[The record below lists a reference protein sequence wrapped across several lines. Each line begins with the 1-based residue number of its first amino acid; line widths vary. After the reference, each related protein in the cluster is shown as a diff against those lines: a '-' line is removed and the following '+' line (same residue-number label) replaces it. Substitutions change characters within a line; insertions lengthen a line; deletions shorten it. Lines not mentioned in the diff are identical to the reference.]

1 MPTLLIADDNVALR
15 DTLVDILQQ
24 EFTIVG
30 VASSGKEIVDRVRE
44 LHPDI
49 VVLDISLGDSTG
61 FDVVRKLKSGDCR
74 CKFVF
79 VSVHESPS
87 FIQAAEELGASG
99 YVFKSQIS
107 RDLLNTL
114 QIVSNEGPFSS
125 SKHDSAGAGK

>member
-1 MPTLLIADDNVALR
+1 VATLLIADDNVALR
-15 DTLVDILQQ
+15 DTLVDILHK

-30 VASSGKEIVDRVRE
+30 IASSAKEILDQVPV

-61 FDVVRKLKSGDCR
+61 FDVVRKLKSAGTR

-87 FIQAAEELGASG
+87 FIAAARELGASG

-107 RDLLNTL
+107 RDLLQTL
-114 QIVSNEGPFSS
+114 QSVANEGPFSS
-125 SKHDSAGAGK
+125 SQHDHPDATK

>member
-15 DTLVDILQQ
+15 DTLVDILQK

-30 VASSGKEIVDRVRE
+30 IASSGKEILDQVPV

-61 FDVVRKLKSGDCR
+61 FDVLRKLKSDGLG

-87 FIQAAEELGASG
+87 FISAAQELGASG

-114 QIVSNEGPFSS
+114 QIVANEGPFSS
-125 SKHDSAGAGK
+125 SKNDRMDAAK

>member
-1 MPTLLIADDNVALR
+1 VSPTLLIADDNIALR

-30 VASSGKEIVDRVRE
+30 TASCGKEILAQVSV
-44 LHPDI
+44 LQPDI

-61 FDVVRKLKSGDCR
+61 FDVVRKLKSNGSR

-87 FIQAAEELGASG
+87 FIQAAEDLGASG

-107 RDLLNTL
+107 RDLLHTL
-114 QIVSNEGPFSS
+114 QVVSNEGPFSA
-125 SKHDSAGAGK
+125 SK

>member
-1 MPTLLIADDNVALR
+1 LPTLLIADDNVALR

-30 VASSGKEIVDRVRE
+30 IASSGKEILERVPE
-44 LHPDI
+44 LRPVI

-61 FDVVRKLKSGDCR
+61 FDVLRKLKSDGFR

-114 QIVSNEGPFSS
+114 QIVANEGPFSS
-125 SKHDSAGAGK
+125 SKHDTSSAGK